1 MKRTLAILFNLAI
14 AITALAGSPKLA
26 SEKIFDDIDVYDPS
40 LSLTIIEKK
49 NKTVKS
55 VTFKN
60 NPELLKKIKKAL
72 TSDKEK
78 AESKTFSSVNG
89 EISEYIDITTD
100 DERIK
105 IGMTQ
110 SRSNETYFFITI
122 NPKTQQNSNNN
133 STRSSSRKTKTSK
146 KTSKTNT
153 SKKTNRS
160 IQVMTDNDDDSNE
173 TIIYVYS

>member
-160 IQVMTDNDDDSNE
+160 IQVMTDNDDDLNE